1 MAKKAPDGGIVL
13 SALEEDLLTLIRS
26 HGNGIYGLEI
36 LEKMNSAGKQVNRRQ
51 LRVGSLYPAL
61 KRLEQQGLVKGKWG
75 EDSDDSGGAR
85 RRYYYISDTGCK
97 ALHDTW
103 LYRQAL
109 GAAYS
114 LSGLNLSTS

>member
-1 MAKKAPDGGIVL
+1 MAKKDSDGGIVL

-36 LEKMNSAGKQVNRRQ
+36 LEKMNSAGKRVKRRQ

-61 KRLEQQGLVKGKWG
+61 KRMEQQGLVEGKWG
-75 EDSDDSGGAR
+75 EDADGSGGAR
-85 RRYYYISDTGCK
+85 RRYYFITDTGCK

-109 GAAYS
+109 GLLIAFQ
-114 LSGLNLSTS
+114 G